1 MSDADSSKSEPITPG
16 GSESRGG
23 SAVVTAGVLDP
34 RALTLSQDFVA
45 MVGVKKEVMRVPIQR
60 PISQIFFCPHPDPRW
75 RIQVAVIEL
84 KEDRENFLV
93 APSMLEEL
101 QGEWVA
107 KVLVA
112 CQTRQG
118 ALFFWPIRLPG
129 PDGKIDTWNE
139 AANRIASEYGGHW
152 IRLMANKEVGAY
164 DVIEPVTVFPAP
176 AWPESPEA
184 LMTKAFRDRVI
195 NTVDHPVI
203 KRLRGLG

>member
-1 MSDADSSKSEPITPG
+1 MQDDASKEAAVGAADSETTSGP
-16 GSESRGG
+16 
-23 SAVVTAGVLDP
+23 VVAANGKFDP
-34 RALTLSQDFVA
+34 RALMLSQDFVA
-45 MVGVKKEVMRVPIQR
+45 MVGVRKEVMRVPIQR
-60 PISQIFFCPHPDPRW
+60 PISQVFFCPHPDPKW

-93 APSMLEEL
+93 APSLLEEL
-101 QGEWVA
+101 QGEWVP

-139 AANRIASEYGGHW
+139 AAMRIASEYGGHW

-164 DVIEPVTVFPAP
+164 DVVEPVTMFPAP

-203 KRLRGLG
+203 KRLRGLV